1 MGIRLQNRPNTN
13 TNTFQNLKNEYEY
26 EYEYFMKF
34 LNEYEYSNTIR
45 IYSLFD
51 QCIRI
56 RFNILI
62 RIKLFEYI
70 FGNIRILSEIEYNFL

>member
-1 MGIRLQNRPNTN
+1 
-13 TNTFQNLKNEYEY
+13 
-26 EYEYFMKF
+26 MKF

-56 RFNILI
+56 RFNIFI
-62 RIKLFEYI
+62 RIKLFEYK